1 MASKRALHLIEE
13 LGCGKVSSTHVEAN
27 TGNSIEPTEMKAS
40 IKKVNGVLGIEV
52 PTADIERILKSLNFQ
67 PVINGDEL
75 TIQVPAYRE
84 DMESYPDIAE
94 EVIRMYGYDHVTP
107 TFLKAAA
114 VTSGGMNTKQKT
126 ELKIKRA
133 LCAQAHLRAYI
144 TPSSPLPI

>member
-1 MASKRALHLIEE
+1 MIEE

-84 DMESYPDIAE
+84 DM
-94 EVIRMYGYDHVTP
+94 
-107 TFLKAAA
+107 
-114 VTSGGMNTKQKT
+114 
-126 ELKIKRA
+126 
-133 LCAQAHLRAYI
+133 
-144 TPSSPLPI
+144 